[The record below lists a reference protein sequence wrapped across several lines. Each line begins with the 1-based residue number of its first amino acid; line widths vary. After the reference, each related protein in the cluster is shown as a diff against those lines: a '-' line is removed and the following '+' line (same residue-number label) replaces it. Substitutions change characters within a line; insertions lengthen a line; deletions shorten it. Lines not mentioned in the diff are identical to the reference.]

1 MKRIFLSIV
10 ILWLSAGVCVAGP
23 QPKKEVKKGNVLYNK
38 GEFQEALKQYEDA
51 LSRNP
56 DSDIVNFNLGSALYK
71 TNDYKGAITHFEKSL
86 VSSNASLE
94 QNASYNLGNAEYK
107 YGLSREDSDLSGA
120 IDLLTQ
126 SLHHYERA
134 IELDSKDEDAKYNYD
149 FVKKELKRLKE
160 KQQQAQSQKKEESEE
175 GAQQKQQS
183 QPQQSQTQQEQ
194 SQEQQSQGQQEQQ
207 SQAQQ
212 EQQPSQMQS
221 QQGYENEEGETQQA
235 ESSTSPEK
243 NKETSTVSGQ
253 EEIAGQ
259 MSEKEAEMLLES
271 YRQEEEPR
279 GLLKPK
285 MSQNKLPEVQKDW

>member
-1 MKRIFLSIV
+1 MKSIFLSIV
-10 ILWLSAGVCVAGP
+10 ILGVSAAVCVAAP
-23 QPKKEVKKGNVLYNK
+23 QPKKEVKKGNLLYNK

-71 TNDYKGAITHFEKSL
+71 TKDYKGAITHFEKAL
-86 VSSNASLE
+86 VSSNTSLE
-94 QNASYNLGNAEYK
+94 QNASYNLGNAKYK
-107 YGLSREDSDLSGA
+107 YGLSQEDNNLPGA
-120 IDLLTQ
+120 IDLLTHA
-126 SLHHYERA
+126 LRHYERA
-134 IELDSKDEDAKYNYD
+134 MELDSKDKDAKYNYE

-160 KQQQAQSQKKEESEE
+160 KQQQAQSQKKEESEK

-183 QPQQSQTQQEQ
+183 QPQQAQEQQ
-194 SQEQQSQGQQEQQ
+194 SQEQQAQAQQE
-207 SQAQQ
+207 QAQQ
-212 EQQPSQMQS
+212 EQQSSQMQS
-221 QQGYENEEGETQQA
+221 QQGNENSEEEKTQQA
-235 ESSTSPEK
+235 ESSASPEK
-243 NKETSTVSGQ
+243 NKETSPASGHAQ
-253 EEIAGQ
+253 EAAGE